1 MSNVSVSSEEL
12 SRFCSYDSNASLKRT
27 ISNFEDEI
35 PPYLNLKKKKMNVM
49 TPCVTSTLDRTK
61 VSSRQAAYLI
71 CAFATSLNA
80 DIKSINCSASSIHRH
95 RKRLR
100 SSIVSELKKNLQSSP
115 SLVLHW
121 DGKLLPDD
129 DSKKVE
135 RLPIIVSGESTEQLL
150 GVPKLHPATGIKQ
163 ATAIVDI
170 LDDWK
175 LENSIKA
182 ICFDTT
188 SVNTGKMMFINRS
201 YIASFD

>member
-12 SRFCSYDSNASLKRT
+12 SRFSSYDSNVSLKRT
-27 ISNFEDEI
+27 ISNYEDQI
-35 PPYLNLKKKKMNVM
+35 PRYLKPKKTKLNVM

-61 VSSRQAAYLI
+61 VSSRQAAHLM
-71 CAFATSLNA
+71 CAFAGAMNA
-80 DIKSINCSASSIHRH
+80 DVESINCSASTIHRH
-95 RKRLR
+95 RKQSR
-100 SSIVSELKKNLQSSP
+100 SSIVSNLKKNLQSSP
-115 SLVLHW
+115 LVLHW

-150 GVPKLHPATGIKQ
+150 GVPKLHSATGIKQ

-170 LDDWK
+170 LDDWQ

-188 SVNTGKMMFINRS
+188 SVNTGKMMSITRL
-201 YIASFD
+201 YIARFD